1 MNAETWWG
9 KLRERH
15 HLGNLDGSIIAKW
28 IFKTPLGK
36 PRWEHNSKMDLQEI
50 LWQTQIGLI
59 WHGIR
64 TSGGSL

>member
-36 PRWEHNSKMDLQEI
+36 PRWEHNSKMDLQDTTWE
-50 LWQTQIGLI
+50 T
-59 WHGIR
+59 
-64 TSGGSL
+64 